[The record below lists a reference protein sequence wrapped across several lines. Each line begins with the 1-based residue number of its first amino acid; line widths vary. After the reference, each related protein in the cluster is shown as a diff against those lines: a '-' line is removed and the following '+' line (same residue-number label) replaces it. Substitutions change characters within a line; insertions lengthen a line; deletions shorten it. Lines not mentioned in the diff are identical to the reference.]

1 MRIRAHAVALATA
14 VCAALVVHQA
24 SAQQVLV
31 SGKVTDTWGNP
42 LEGVQVEAKQP
53 EGGGSPRTEVTNADG
68 EFRMIGLDTTDYEF
82 TYILSGYQGVRQ
94 MREIRTQYAPGRAR
108 RGPPPIE
115 LQLLSSGQ
123 FLRDEHQ
130 FEAEGGTHSLTL
142 KPDGMFE
149 FEDAEGEGE
158 GNYFIQ
164 DTSAILTVRDYDGP
178 DDRFSITEPV
188 VLTAPNDAF
197 GSLVWGETTLTKK

>member
-68 EFRMIGLDTTDYEF
+68 EFRMIGLDTTDYE
-82 TYILSGYQGVRQ
+82 
-94 MREIRTQYAPGRAR
+94 RTARSRLPANKKKDPRYAGICRDIVGCAPGV
-108 RGPPPIE
+108 
-115 LQLLSSGQ
+115 
-123 FLRDEHQ
+123 
-130 FEAEGGTHSLTL
+130 
-142 KPDGMFE
+142 
-149 FEDAEGEGE
+149 
-158 GNYFIQ
+158 
-164 DTSAILTVRDYDGP
+164 SAQ
-178 DDRFSITEPV
+178 
-188 VLTAPNDAF
+188 
-197 GSLVWGETTLTKK
+197 